1 MNMNLLFP
9 GVNMRLKGEKRRKG
23 KTVLYEME
31 WKHCAH
37 CETSSQTTQNRRVL
51 PHSRKTRFIS
61 SIQGSYVYEHMR
73 VYNYVSCAHTLIGVC
88 VCLSSVCTFTCVS
101 VHNACATR

>member
-9 GVNMRLKGEKRRKG
+9 GVNMRLKGKKRRKG
-23 KTVLYEME
+23 ETVLYEME

-37 CETSSQTTQNRRVL
+37 CETTSQTRQNGHVL
-51 PHSRKTRFIS
+51 PHSRKAKFIS

-73 VYNYVSCAHTLIGVC
+73 VYNYVSCAHTFIGVC
-88 VCLSSVCTFTCVS
+88 VSKFGVLLHMCERS
-101 VHNACATR
+101 